1 MVLLPGEDRIF
12 DVSNLFRSADRR
24 INLDQ
29 ERERE
34 RDREISLFVRRIV
47 ITRNRRGED
56 SRRSARIRVVN
67 RRREPWCRIFT
78 LSAGINVS
86 FPAPHPHKPVVL
98 HSGPYIPLGRETW
111 PGELLFFQSSRN
123 ELQRGGNPRF
133 FAFN

>member
-34 RDREISLFVRRIV
+34 REISLFVRRIV

-67 RRREPWCRIFT
+67 RRRETWCRIFT

>member
-1 MVLLPGEDRIF
+1 MKIESWTFRIF
-12 DVSNLFRSADRR
+12 FARR
-24 INLDQ
+24 IVELISIKK
-29 ERERE
+29 ERE
-34 RDREISLFVRRIV
+34 REISLFVRRIV